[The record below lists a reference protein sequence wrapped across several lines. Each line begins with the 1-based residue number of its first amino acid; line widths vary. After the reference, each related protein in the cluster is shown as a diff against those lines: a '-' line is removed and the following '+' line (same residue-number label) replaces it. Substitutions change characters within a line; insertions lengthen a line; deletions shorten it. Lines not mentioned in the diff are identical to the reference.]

1 MKLDENFE
9 LSHGDVLKLSKTKG
23 YTILEFARAE
33 DKDLDNIIEL
43 WRYDSRKS
51 NKGNSSWLTEKDFKE
66 HLPSYLE
73 SFPVVNLETK
83 SKKNSKK

>member
-1 MKLDENFE
+1 MKLDENFN
-9 LSHGDVLKLSKTKG
+9 LSHGDVLKLAKTKG
-23 YTILEFARAE
+23 YTVLEFSRAE
-33 DKDLDNIIEL
+33 DEEMDNIIEF

-51 NKGNSSWLTEKDFKE
+51 KGESSWLTEKDFKS

-83 SKKNSKK
+83 SKKKSKK